1 MSTYLLAAN
10 WHTSSLRYRPTQRL
24 PPMNQIVVYVA
35 RGDKREPKEPKP
47 LPTHPE
53 YVMPSTLLSSEPTT
67 TDSTTTEASP
77 IQGTP
82 ADGLRLSHET
92 LVKTVPE
99 HKRKRITMA
108 RTKLHKQP
116 LFDARAKYRMLQAAA
131 EKVGW
136 AAVGCGAHARI
147 HACGHRQCMPGQEFK
162 GSRSSRGSTPK
173 FLGDPSMSFVGAS
186 RRHQHQPRS
195 KPVRANGGQPVFSGA
210 AAPPST
216 KPVSG
221 SGGNGSAKKSVG
233 GDGELD
239 LALDV
244 PASGGGTLDSADGW

>member
-1 MSTYLLAAN
+1 MSTYLLAAK
-10 WHTSSLRYRPTQRL
+10 WHTSSLRYRRTHRL
-24 PPMNQIVVYVA
+24 PPLNG
-35 RGDKREPKEPKP
+35 GDKREPKKPEP
-47 LPTHPE
+47 LQTHPE
-53 YVMPSTLLSSEPTT
+53 HVMPPALLSSAPTT

-82 ADGLRLSHET
+82 ADCLRLSHET

-99 HKRKRITMA
+99 HKRKRITKA
-108 RTKLHKQP
+108 RTELHKQP

-131 EKVGW
+131 SKVGW

-162 GSRSSRGSTPK
+162 GSRSSRGGTPK

-186 RRHQHQPRS
+186 RRRQHQPRS
-195 KPVRANGGQPVFSGA
+195 NHVRADGRQPVFSGA
-210 AAPPST
+210 AAPPSK

-221 SGGNGSAKKSVG
+221 SAGNGSAKKSVG

-244 PASGGGTLDSADGW
+244 SFSGGGRTLLDSAGGW